1 MKFGAFARVLL
12 LTSLAPLGCTA
23 PVGASGLKVP
33 TDGLAQ
39 CQSQCST
46 MGMRTSAVVAMAG
59 RIGCVCEP
67 AAGPQKSPEETA
79 AITGGMAAIVA
90 QEEQQQQNQPAT
102 P

>member
-1 MKFGAFARVLL
+1 MKSVSARAVLL
-12 LTSLAPLGCTA
+12 ASLLPFGCTA

-67 AAGPQKSPEETA
+67 AGAPERSAEQSA
-79 AITGGMAAIVA
+79 AIAGGMAAVVT
-90 QEEQQQQNQPAT
+90 QEEQHQQQQQP
-102 P
+102 

>member
-1 MKFGAFARVLL
+1 
-12 LTSLAPLGCTA
+12 
-23 PVGASGLKVP
+23 
-33 TDGLAQ
+33 
-39 CQSQCST
+39 

-67 AAGPQKSPEETA
+67 ADAPEKSAEETA

-90 QEEQQQQNQPAT
+90 QEEQQQQSQPST

>member
-1 MKFGAFARVLL
+1 MNLRAIL
-12 LTSLAPLGCTA
+12 LTCLLPLGCTA
-23 PVGASGLKVP
+23 QVGVSGTGLKVP
-33 TDGLAQ
+33 SDGLAQ

-67 AAGPQKSPEETA
+67 TGTADKTAEQSA

-90 QEEQQQQNQPAT
+90 QEQQQQQQP
-102 P
+102 PPPPQ